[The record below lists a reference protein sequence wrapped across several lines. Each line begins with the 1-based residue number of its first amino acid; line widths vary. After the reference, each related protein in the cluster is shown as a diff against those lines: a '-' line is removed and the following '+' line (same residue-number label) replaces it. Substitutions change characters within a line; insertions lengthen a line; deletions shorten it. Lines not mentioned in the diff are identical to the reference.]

1 MGTRSEHI
9 SGAVADATIRRGR
22 KEAVLYLA
30 GNVAD
35 NFALSADMP
44 PVIVLGASAA
54 RDILMPAN
62 AAANDGLCMT
72 IISNSSTTT
81 GVLTLKTSADA
92 ALSPAVTI
100 AQNLSVEMI
109 YIAGIPGW
117 RKKAQ

>member
-1 MGTRSEHI
+1 MGSRTEQFDS
-9 SGAVADATIRRGR
+9 AVANVAIRRR
-22 KEAVLYLA
+22 RIEEILLIT

-35 NFALSADMP
+35 NFPIVDTMP

-54 RDILMPAN
+54 RDILMPAATARN
-62 AAANDGLCMT
+62 HGLCFT
-72 IISNSSTTT
+72 LISNSSTTT

-100 AQNLSVEMI
+100 AQSLSVEMI
-109 YIAGIPGW
+109 YIHSIGW

>member
-1 MGTRSEHI
+1 MASRTEVEGTSI
-9 SGAVADATIRRGR
+9 ANTAIRRR
-22 KEAVLYLA
+22 RIEEVMIIT
-30 GNVAD
+30 GNIAD
-35 NFALSADMP
+35 NFQISDNMP

-54 RDILMPAN
+54 RDVLMPAATSKN
-62 AAANDGLCMT
+62 HGLCFT
-72 IISNSSTTT
+72 LISNSTTTT

-109 YIAGIPGW
+109 YLHGIGW

>member
-1 MGTRSEHI
+1 MGTRSELIDGVIANSPIRRMRKEQMLVI
-9 SGAVADATIRRGR
+9 SG
-22 KEAVLYLA
+22 
-30 GNVAD
+30 NVSD
-35 NFALSADMP
+35 NFAMDADMP
-44 PVIVLGASAA
+44 PVLVCGASAA

-62 AAANDGLCMT
+62 SADINGLCFT
-72 IISNSSTTT
+72 IISTSSTTT

-109 YIAGIPGW
+109 YIHGVGW